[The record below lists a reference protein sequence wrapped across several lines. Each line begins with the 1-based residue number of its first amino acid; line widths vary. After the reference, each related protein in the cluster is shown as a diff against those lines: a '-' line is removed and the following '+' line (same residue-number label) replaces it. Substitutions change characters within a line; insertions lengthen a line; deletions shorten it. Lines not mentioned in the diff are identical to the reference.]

1 MMDDQAIKLAINA
14 LLLLRTSQAD
24 TVDSNTNMN
33 QDIVQIGQG
42 TPLLNRN
49 ITGSELAILLNSK
62 ITSADMAKTLQSALN
77 NLGVSKDHKYTPQQL
92 EAITQSVKNNLINKY
107 GALLNLANPQLLQ

>member
-1 MMDDQAIKLAINA
+1 
-14 LLLLRTSQAD
+14 
-24 TVDSNTNMN
+24 
-33 QDIVQIGQG
+33 
-42 TPLLNRN
+42 
-49 ITGSELAILLNSK
+49 
-62 ITSADMAKTLQSALN
+62 MAKTLQSALN